1 MSKTFSVFH
10 IMDGYLNLKILFL
23 ILMIHRKMPQ
33 CQGLEKDLA
42 VSGVNIYLIKIF
54 ISLV

>member
-1 MSKTFSVFH
+1 MPKTFSVFH
-10 IMDGYLNLKILFL
+10 IMNAFLNLKILFL
-23 ILMIHRKMPQ
+23 ILMINRKMPQ

-54 ISLV
+54 LTLV